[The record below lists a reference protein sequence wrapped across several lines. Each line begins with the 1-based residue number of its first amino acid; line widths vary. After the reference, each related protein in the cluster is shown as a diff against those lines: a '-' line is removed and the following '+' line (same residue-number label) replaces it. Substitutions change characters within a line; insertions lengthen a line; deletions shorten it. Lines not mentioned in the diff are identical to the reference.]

1 MRRID
6 EDIASGK
13 FKNIYLLY
21 GSEEYLKNQYKK
33 KLVSALVNEGDT
45 MNFSVY
51 KGDKAKDKAIVDT
64 AETIPF
70 LAKAVGPDGDQ
81 YRVILI
87 EDSGFGD
94 VSASKGSKK
103 DDASKK
109 NADDLILDYLSSIPE
124 TTIFI
129 FVETKVNKKYRLY
142 KAAEAAG
149 RAIEIEMPTEP
160 VLQKWVGARLNSVG
174 KKMKREAWDRYY
186 AMTGRDMNN
195 MDMELEKLI
204 AYTGDRDQIT
214 VEDVNAICIEDIDI
228 KIYELADAIAD
239 KNGRKTFDV
248 YNEFITAKVP
258 PAIVLSE
265 IVKLCTRLRVIK
277 AMNASG
283 ASNAEIAPVIG
294 VRNEDFVNVN
304 LPRAKKFSMDE
315 LDSMLKDAADYHY
328 KINNGLL
335 NDNMAV
341 EMLMMKYVG
350 E

>member
-87 EDSGFGD
+87 EDRGFGD
-94 VSASKGSKK
+94 VSASKGSKN

-265 IVKLCTRLRVIK
+265 IVKLCTRLRVVK

-294 VRNEDFVNVN
+294 VRNEYFVKVN